1 MFASQWGTKS
11 LRRAGVLR
19 IRWYLRRR
27 CISEAGS
34 CSWGTGSQ
42 DAPRFLFWEF
52 HAYRLS
58 HDCAR
63 LLICGISGLQKGTSG
78 WKEGFAAT
86 AHQALSGARANF
98 LRQSSSASN
107 SHWPDS
113 LHLVNR
119 KPVTQL
125 IEHRAIMSGYQ
136 VVSSTPAPP
145 TLRVL
150 K

>member
-98 LRQSSSASN
+98 LANQAVLVILTGQTLCIWWTANRWLSWSSIGLSC
-107 SHWPDS
+107 
-113 LHLVNR
+113 
-119 KPVTQL
+119 Q
-125 IEHRAIMSGYQ
+125 AIRSWVRLRPHQHSG
-136 VVSSTPAPP
+136 S
-145 TLRVL
+145 
-150 K
+150 